1 MKKVVCSLL
10 LCACVAGVSAD
21 SKHDKAFWEKVFKG
35 VETKIALHI
44 VDDEGVPVPD
54 VKVHFTFSRVERYD
68 EKDCVADR
76 DGNCVVDNLTCG
88 NSIEVNLSKDGY
100 YDSSVKFCYISIGN
114 VYEVTD
120 GKWQPY
126 PLERTVTLRK
136 IRNPVAL
143 AHIGKIFVFP
153 ATNTWI
159 SFDMEACD
167 FVAPNGKGKISD
179 FECLVDWDGLSPAKS
194 RCCKMSLRMAGEL
207 SGGYYQTCEKDSE
220 WPFAYSAK
228 EKELLI
234 GNIDVVNR
242 NGDPHATKVP
252 FRENSEFITRT
263 RCKVDEHG
271 NLISSNYGS
280 IRVLG
285 VSPSWDGNPT
295 LKLRS
300 VFNPVPN
307 DTNLEDEEVSRR
319 NERSRK
325 SRQCRGDEPK

>member
-76 DGNCVVDNLTCG
+76 DGNCVADNLTCG

-136 IRNPVAL
+136 IMNPAAL
-143 AHIGKIFVFP
+143 KIGGGRYDIPGTNQWYSFDAVRGDWVEPYGRGVLPDFDIFYEWTGWNPLECERQAFRVRFLNSKYNGYCFPDKTVESVFP
-153 ATNTWI
+153 YAYVADASTSYANDFYDECVGTNARDGV
-159 SFDMEACD
+159 FDNKKDMLFRIRSETNK
-167 FVAPNGKGKISD
+167 VGKVVS
-179 FECLVDWDGLSPAKS
+179 C
-194 RCCKMSLRMAGEL
+194 
-207 SGGYYQTCEKDSE
+207 YYGR
-220 WPFAYSAK
+220 F
-228 EKELLI
+228 
-234 GNIDVVNR
+234 
-242 NGDPHATKVP
+242 
-252 FRENSEFITRT
+252 
-263 RCKVDEHG
+263 
-271 NLISSNYGS
+271 
-280 IRVLG
+280 
-285 VSPSWDGNPT
+285 
-295 LKLRS
+295 LKLNCYLRRDGTGGLLLRYQY
-300 VFNPVPN
+300 NPVPN

-325 SRQCRGDEPK
+325 SRQRRGDEPK